1 MLAHVTDRDPDRLPP
16 DQWVSVWA
24 PVSRS
29 VSSPVAQP
37 LRVAW
42 PGVRRRPLRRPSV
55 RSLVQTYIRSI
66 WPLAVTHAV
75 IARHVGH
82 DVESVAYAAW
92 VLRGEGVIEVEDVV
106 PSRTAD
112 GRSCRSQIRLRL
124 TDEAMGIYKPLWQ
137 PDLFDLF
144 RS

>member
-1 MLAHVTDRDPDRLPP
+1 MLADSYEVVWNGARNGPGGGYLLDP
-16 DQWVSVWA
+16 SV
-24 PVSRS
+24 R

-37 LRVAW
+37 LRVSS

-55 RSLVQTYIRSI
+55 RSLVQTYLRSV

-92 VLRGEGVIEVEDVV
+92 VLRGEGVIEVDDVV
-106 PSRTAD
+106 PSRTSD
-112 GRSCRSQIRLRL
+112 GRPCRSQIRLRL
-124 TDEAMGIYKPLWQ
+124 TDDAMGRMVVGQFEKPA
-137 PDLFDLF
+137 
-144 RS
+144 R